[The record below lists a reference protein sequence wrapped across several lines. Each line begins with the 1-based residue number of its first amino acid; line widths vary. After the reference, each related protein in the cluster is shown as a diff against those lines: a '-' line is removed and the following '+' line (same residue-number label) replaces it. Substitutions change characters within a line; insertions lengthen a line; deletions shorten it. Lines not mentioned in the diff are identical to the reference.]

1 MGGEEGGGEVGV
13 LSETR
18 IYGGGRGVELT
29 KIPRWWKLGYFVEL
43 CNMFAS

>member
-1 MGGEEGGGEVGV
+1 MGGEGGGEG
-13 LSETR
+13 LGCSQKPEFM
-18 IYGGGRGVELT
+18 GGRGVELT